1 METVIKAQI
10 RAKVVAVRNYVMS
23 TTDLILIVLIK
34 EMSYTKQDIAYNTIK
49 TGNVRFV
56 DFYHKAKFYIV
67 KDAITQAKVRKLIAG
82 DIINFS
88 VAREKNEVFY
98 RFLSLDVENEKKC
111 ATNLDE
117 IVDQYGRDD

>member
-10 RAKVVAVRNYVMS
+10 RAKVVAVRNYW

-34 EMSYTKQDIAYNTIK
+34 EMFYTKQNITSKTIK

-67 KDAITQAKVRKLIAG
+67 KDAITEAKVRQLVAG

-88 VAREKNEVFY
+88 VAREKNEVYY

-111 ATNLDE
+111 ATDLDE
-117 IVDQYGRDD
+117 IVDQFGQDD